1 MAEKFCLKWND
12 FQANV
17 TSSFRKLRQADDFY
31 DVTLVSDDQ
40 KQVSAHKVVL
50 SASSEYF
57 KNILVANKHAHPLLC
72 LSGINSAEL
81 NNILD
86 YLYNGEIQIYQENL
100 DNFLRI
106 AQRFKLEG
114 LLQGEEQNGLQE
126 PEVPERLQMKSNED
140 IIDGRNDNQEFKNNS
155 YVAKRDINIASSNIM
170 RSRNEKVSTVVS
182 TICDNIEEL
191 DEKIEEMI
199 QRYEGEGGKYQCTT
213 CGKVSSQKSNAKDH
227 AELHFDGLSF
237 PCSHCSKS
245 FRSRRILRY
254 HANNYCSINKKC
266 IL

>member
-57 KNILVANKHAHPLLC
+57 KKILVANKHAHPLLC

-100 DNFLRI
+100 DNFLQI
-106 AQRFKLEG
+106 AQRFQLEG
-114 LLQGEEQNGLQE
+114 LLQGEEEQNGLQE
-126 PEVPERLQMKSNED
+126 PEVPEHLQMGSNED
-140 IIDGRNDNQEFKNNS
+140 KNIDNKNESHQFENNS
-155 YVAKRDINIASSNIM
+155 YLAKRDFNTESSIIM
-170 RSRNEKVSTVVS
+170 KSRSEKVSTVVS
-182 TICDNIEEL
+182 ANCENIEEL

-199 QRYEGEGGKYQCTT
+199 QSLEGGKYLCTP
-213 CGKVSSQKSNAKDH
+213 CGKISSKKSNARDH

-237 PCSHCSKS
+237 PCSHCNKS
-245 FRSRRILRY
+245 FRSRASHRHHVKIHL
-254 HANNYCSINKKC
+254 N
-266 IL
+266 

>member
-17 TSSFRKLRQADDFY
+17 TSSFRMLRQADDFY

-57 KNILVANKHAHPLLC
+57 KNILVANKHSHPLLC

-81 NNILD
+81 NNILE

-100 DNFLRI
+100 DNFLKI

-114 LLQGEEQNGLQE
+114 LLQGEEKSGLNE
-126 PEVPERLQMKSNED
+126 PEVPELLQMRFDENIVYK
-140 IIDGRNDNQEFKNNS
+140 NDNQEFKNDS
-155 YVAKRDINIASSNIM
+155 YVANTVSYNIM
-170 RSRNEKVSTVVS
+170 KSRNEKVSTIVS
-182 TICDNIEEL
+182 ANCENIEEL

-199 QRYEGEGGKYQCTT
+199 QRCEGRKFECKT
-213 CGKVSSQKSNAKDH
+213 CGKVSSQKSNARDH

-237 PCSHCSKS
+237 PCSHCDKS
-245 FRSRRILRY
+245 FRSRASHRHHVKIHL
-254 HANNYCSINKKC
+254 N
-266 IL
+266 